1 MDNYG
6 IELNGII
13 GNMNKNGFSPILI
26 TLAVG
31 FIIVVAASAL
41 GYFGPMFGPGAGLM
55 RVCPEAWFDNRMPSP
70 IGEDNLPREYF
81 VVNGARVE
89 VSEMD
94 VEWVRANC
102 EINAP
107 TPVY

>member
-1 MDNYG
+1 
-6 IELNGII
+6 
-13 GNMNKNGFSPILI
+13 MNKNGFSPILI

-31 FIIVVAASAL
+31 LIIVVAASAL
-41 GYFGPMFGPGAGLM
+41 GYFGPMFGEKNNRLM
-55 RVCPEAWFDNRMPSP
+55 RICPEAWFDNRMPGP
-70 IGEDNLPREYF
+70 IGEDDLPREYF

-89 VSEMD
+89 VSAMD

-102 EINAP
+102 EINEP